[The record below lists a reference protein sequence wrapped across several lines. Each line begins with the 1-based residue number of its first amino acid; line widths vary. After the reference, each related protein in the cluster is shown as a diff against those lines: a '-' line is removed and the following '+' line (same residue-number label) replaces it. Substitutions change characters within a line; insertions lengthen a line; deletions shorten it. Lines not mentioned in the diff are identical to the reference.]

1 MSGGLFR
8 LGRLAL
14 VALVASPA
22 CGGGGTPTAPTT
34 LPDGSPVTAHS
45 ISDSQLTV
53 RYWFEITPPVG
64 ATVVDN
70 QNYTIVVNCR
80 SSMTADYNLILLFDL
95 LAPDG
100 LPMRPRGSF
109 FDLGDVNRGIGM
121 PRCVEGTNN
130 PVTSSLPS
138 FPRMSTIDQIR
149 VRVWLKPAPPGQ
161 PGPVPSG
168 DPDSTVFERVNWT
181 YLSR

>member
-1 MSGGLFR
+1 MTTTI
-8 LGRLAL
+8 L
-14 VALVASPA
+14 VATMVG
-22 CGGGGTPTAPTT
+22 CGGGTSTAPSSDPNQT
-34 LPDGSPVTAHS
+34 PAGAHA

-53 RYWFEITPPVG
+53 QYWFEITPPVG

-70 QNYTIVVNCR
+70 QGYTITVNCR

-100 LPMRPRGSF
+100 LPMRPRGSS

-121 PRCVEGTNN
+121 PKCVTGSNT
-130 PVTSSLPS
+130 PVTSNLPA
-138 FPRMSTIDQIR
+138 FPRMNTISQIR

-168 DPDSTVFERVNWT
+168 DPDSTVFETVNWT
-181 YLSR
+181 YASR